1 MKIKNTLL
9 LFLILIITTDAHAYI
24 DPGSGGALISAILA
38 FFAAIVYTLKKYF
51 YNLKDKFKSISR
63 SKES

>member
-51 YNLKDKFKSISR
+51 YNLKNKFKSISR

>member
-51 YNLKDKFKSISR
+51 
-63 SKES
+63 

>member
-63 SKES
+63 SKER

>member
-63 SKES
+63 SKEG